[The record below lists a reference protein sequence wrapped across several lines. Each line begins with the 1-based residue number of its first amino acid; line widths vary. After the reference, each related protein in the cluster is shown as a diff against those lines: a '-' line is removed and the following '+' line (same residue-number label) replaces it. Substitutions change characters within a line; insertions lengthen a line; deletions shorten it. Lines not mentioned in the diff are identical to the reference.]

1 MRMPAD
7 ELKSLQ
13 KALRRIIRA
22 QDMHS
27 RRIDRTVG
35 LTLPQLVVLQCVR
48 DLGEVTSRA
57 ISKEASL
64 SPPTVVGILDKLEL
78 KGMIERYRSE
88 SDRRIVHTILT
99 ERGMFALDH
108 APSPIGVLFDD
119 AFLTF
124 PAERRSEIVSSFET
138 VAELCETSVAEL
150 HDQTN
155 IQQDGGDI
163 ARVAIQPLNRLRSD
177 RH

>member
-1 MRMPAD
+1 MPAN
-7 ELKSLQ
+7 ELRSLQ

-22 QDMHS
+22 QDIHS
-27 RRIDRTVG
+27 RRIDRSVG

-57 ISKEASL
+57 ISREASL
-64 SPPTVVGILDKLEL
+64 SPPTVVGILDKLEA

-99 ERGMFALDH
+99 ERGRQALDD
-108 APSPIGVLFDD
+108 APSPIGVSFDH

-124 PAERRSEIVSSFET
+124 PAGRRSEIVRSFET

-150 HDQTN
+150 HDQSR
-155 IQQDGGDI
+155 IAEDGGDFTAVSI
-163 ARVAIQPLNRLRSD
+163 RPVNRLGSD
-177 RH
+177 RQR

>member
-1 MRMPAD
+1 MPAD

-22 QDMHS
+22 QDVHS

-99 ERGMFALDH
+99 ERGILALDH

-150 HDQTN
+150 HDQSRIAEN
-155 IQQDGGDI
+155 DDDI
-163 ARVAIQPLNRLRSD
+163 AAVAIQPVNRLRSD